1 MQLIFCWNGKNLG
14 CGLAY
19 FATHIIC
26 FSSSSHQDKIE
37 IWRKRK
43 SKILLNI
50 FPKLVPWNAIN
61 FLWMYFHKL
70 DSLWKA
76 HDIALVI
83 WYIIACVWPAGSVF
97 KNIRY
102 KNFENSCRTTSL
114 VDSFSLII
122 HAKRSVNLIN
132 RTMHEI
138 FRRAIIQDLLTWFFL
153 NMLWEGMCL
162 LWSNI

>member
-26 FSSSSHQDKIE
+26 FSRSSHQDKIE

-122 HAKRSVNLIN
+122 HAKRCRKFNK
-132 RTMHEI
+132 
-138 FRRAIIQDLLTWFFL
+138 QDYAWNF
-153 NMLWEGMCL
+153 
-162 LWSNI
+162 